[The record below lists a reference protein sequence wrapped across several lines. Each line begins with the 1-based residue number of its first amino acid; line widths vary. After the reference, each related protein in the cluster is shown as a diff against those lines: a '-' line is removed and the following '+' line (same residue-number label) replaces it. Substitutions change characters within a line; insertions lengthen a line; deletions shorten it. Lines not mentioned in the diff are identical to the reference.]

1 LAYQKT
7 WDDPAPGTVIQIPAG
22 ETLDLGLTCVNEA
35 EKVVTF
41 TARVDGLGPWAPT
54 SEPKL
59 PVVPF
64 ESGLIRVPITSSA
77 SAEPGDYPFTVHVFL
92 NGEPV
97 ETNGSVALV
106 LRLTSAEVPVAP
118 EPAAKEETVPITA
131 ERVAEPEESDS
142 KPKEKPKRA
151 KPKPKEVIIPEAL
164 ATPPTEIP
172 TLVETKV
179 EEASASI
186 DTKPA
191 VVPGNPIENDANK
204 AAMEIEPLPEP
215 EPELVPKEKIESKP
229 ESLGSTGNGQK
240 LIDTAPPIPTAKPQP
255 EPAPEPEPEPE
266 PIPVPIPVVIPEVVA
281 TARKVVDYGVRE
293 EEPEELE
300 DVAEA
305 YPADHVFANP
315 KEGTVLYARPGE
327 SVLVRFSVSN
337 DQSGVRTFVL
347 QEDRSLDSEW
357 IQLVRDQVN
366 ITPGGSGDLAFMLRL
381 PIHAEPASYPF
392 AVSFGVLGKPLSN
405 CYLILTVQA
414 APAVTLEAKKSAVSV
429 GPMSRAVPF
438 EIQVESAGNADT
450 AYRLA
455 VIDDSPGPDGKPQ
468 DPIPVYETTSWQ
480 YLFDKEIDTLQSPS
494 AGRTPPPMPHR
505 LRLQRKGTWWFGW
518 REKHKIKVATVPVTD
533 QKNNLKAGNILELT
547 GSRWRIF
554 PLPMFLMIPL
564 AAIALILLGS
574 GGSNLRIT
582 NGVQGDDGAFYVLGT
597 EANQGQL
604 PIKLKWEA
612 PIYAML
618 RLNRQDQG
626 KQSTVETAR
635 LSAED
640 RTAVQGYGQAQK
652 IGYNLA
658 SKFFGSGIT
667 ADVRLVPQKTDGMLQ
682 ILDNNVPISALAGKE
697 AIGEDK
703 VQITSQEISLVIP
716 QDGSKTIRFVNLTGT
731 GGVGG
736 QTIVAWTIRPPQGFR
751 IENFLIKDGAPIN
764 PGARLAATIKV
775 DSDNPPTEG
784 EGVWEL
790 VTTDSKYQLI
800 RIKLKVAE

>member
-1 LAYQKT
+1 M
-7 WDDPAPGTVIQIPAG
+7 IQIPAG
-22 ETLDLGLTCVNEA
+22 ETLDLGLTCVNDA

-41 TARVDGLGPWAPT
+41 TAKVDGLGPWAPAA
-54 SEPKL
+54 EPKL

-77 SAEPGDYPFTVHVFL
+77 SAEPGDYPFTVNLFL

-97 ETNGSVALV
+97 ETNGSLALV
-106 LRLTSAEVPVAP
+106 MRLTPAEVPIPSDAV
-118 EPAAKEETVPITA
+118 AKEESAVIAEERAA
-131 ERVAEPEESDS
+131 ERAESDS
-142 KPKEKPKRA
+142 KPKEKPKKA
-151 KPKPKEVIIPEAL
+151 KPKPKEVVIPEEL
-164 ATPPTEIP
+164 ATAPAETPTV
-172 TLVETKV
+172 VETKI
-179 EEASASI
+179 EAETPLISETS
-186 DTKPA
+186 D
-191 VVPGNPIENDANK
+191 ENEAGK
-204 AAMEIEPLPEP
+204 ATLEMEPPLEP
-215 EPELVPKEKIESKP
+215 EPELVPEEKP
-229 ESLGSTGNGQK
+229 FVSTGNGQK

-266 PIPVPIPVVIPEVVA
+266 SEPEPEPIPVPIPVVIPEVVT
-281 TARKVVDYGVRE
+281 TAPKVVDYGTRE
-293 EEPEELE
+293 EESEELE

-327 SVLVRFSVSN
+327 SILVRFSVSN
-337 DQSGVRTFVL
+337 DQPGVRTFVL

-366 ITPGGSGDLAFMLRL
+366 ITPGGSGDLAFMLRP

-414 APAVTLEAKKSAVSV
+414 APAVTLEARKNAVSV
-429 GPMSRAVPF
+429 GPLSRSVPF

-468 DPIPVYETTSWQ
+468 DPVPVYETTSWQ

-533 QKNNLKAGNILELT
+533 QKNNLKPGNILELT

-554 PLPMFLMIPL
+554 PLPMFLMVPL

-574 GGSNLRIT
+574 GGSNLRVT

-597 EANQGQL
+597 EFNQGQL

-626 KQSTVETAR
+626 KQSRVEAAR

-640 RTAVQGYGQAQK
+640 KTAVQSYGQAQK

-667 ADVRLVPQKTDGMLQ
+667 ADVRLVPQKTEGKLQ
-682 ILDNNVPISALAGKE
+682 ILDNNGPISALAE
-697 AIGEDK
+697 RESIGEDK
-703 VQITSQEISLVIP
+703 IQVTSQELSLVIP
-716 QDGSKTIRFVNLTGT
+716 QDGSQTIRFVNLTGT
-731 GGVGG
+731 GGVAG

-790 VTTDSKYQLI
+790 VTTDSKHQLI

>member
-22 ETLDLGLTCVNEA
+22 ETLDLGLTCVNDA

-41 TARVDGLGPWAPT
+41 TARVDGLGPWAPA
-54 SEPKL
+54 SEPRL

-64 ESGLIRVPITSSA
+64 ESGVIRVPITSSP
-77 SAEPGDYPFTVHVFL
+77 SAEPGDYPFSVHLFL

-97 ETNGSVALV
+97 EDNGSVALV
-106 LRLTSAEVPVAP
+106 MRLTPSEVQVEAGQTPREEIDSEAVGSASK
-118 EPAAKEETVPITA
+118 AK
-131 ERVAEPEESDS
+131 D
-142 KPKEKPKRA
+142 KPKKA
-151 KPKPKEVIIPEAL
+151 KSKPKEVIIPEELTAPSADVP
-164 ATPPTEIP
+164 AT
-172 TLVETKV
+172 VE
-179 EEASASI
+179 S
-186 DTKPA
+186 
-191 VVPGNPIENDANK
+191 
-204 AAMEIEPLPEP
+204 
-215 EPELVPKEKIESKP
+215 KIESGPAEPVVQFDAETPTIQESSVVGEPKLDAIEVEAESPVP
-229 ESLGSTGNGQK
+229 EATVEEKVEIKAEPAEPTGNGQK

-255 EPAPEPEPEPE
+255 KPEPRPEPEPEPEPE
-266 PIPVPIPVVIPEVVA
+266 PIPAPIPVVTTEAVPS
-281 TARKVVDYGVRE
+281 TPKVVDYGVRE
-293 EEPEELE
+293 EEPEELA

-327 SVLVRFSVSN
+327 SILVRFSVNN

-366 ITPGGSGDLAFMLRL
+366 ITPGGTGDLAFMLRP

-414 APAVTLEAKKSAVSV
+414 APAVTVEAKRTAVSV
-429 GPMSRAVPF
+429 GPFSRSVPF

-468 DPIPVYETTSWQ
+468 DPIPVYETTAWQ

-505 LRLQRKGTWWFGW
+505 LRLHRKGTWWLGW
-518 REKHKIKVATVPVTD
+518 REKHKVKVATVPVTD
-533 QKNNLKAGNILELT
+533 QKNNLKTGNILELT
-547 GSRWRIF
+547 GARWRIF

-574 GGSNLRIT
+574 GGSNLRVT

-597 EANQGQL
+597 EPNQAQL

-612 PIYAML
+612 PVYAML

-626 KQSTVETAR
+626 KQSTVDAGR

-640 RTAVQGYGQAQK
+640 KTTVQGYGQAQK

-667 ADVRLVPQKTDGMLQ
+667 ADVRVVPQKTEGKLQ
-682 ILDNNVPISALAGKE
+682 ILDNNVPISSLAAKE
-697 AIGEDK
+697 TIGEDK
-703 VQITSQEISLVIP
+703 VAIESQEISLVIP
-716 QDGSKTIRFVNLTGT
+716 QDGAKTIRFVNLTGT

-775 DSDNPPTEG
+775 DADNPPTEG

-790 VTTDSKYQLI
+790 VTTDAKSQLI